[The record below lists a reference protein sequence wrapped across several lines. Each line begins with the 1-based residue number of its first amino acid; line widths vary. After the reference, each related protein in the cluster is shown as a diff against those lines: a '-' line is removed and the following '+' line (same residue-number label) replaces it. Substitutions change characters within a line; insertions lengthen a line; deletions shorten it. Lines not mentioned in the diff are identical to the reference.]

1 MDVRIHKLTK
11 IFGSLR
17 ANDDINLS
25 FAGGQIHGVLGENGA
40 GKSTL
45 MKLLSGFL
53 RPDAGEVW
61 LDGKPVALGD
71 PGAALRAGVG
81 MVHQDP
87 LDLPG
92 FSALENLLCA
102 APRSALPNRNQA
114 RQTLVDLAA
123 RLGFSIAPDDHVAT
137 LTVGQRQQL
146 EIIRLLACG
155 ARVLILD
162 EPTTGISA
170 AQTQALFHALRQ
182 LATEGKT
189 VLFVSHKLDEV
200 AALCHTV
207 SVLRTG
213 KVVGAGQMAM
223 PQPQEH
229 LLQLMFGPSSAA
241 ASPPT
246 RSPVQ
251 HTDLPAWRLDAVTAR
266 EGNVTL
272 NRLNLSI
279 PAGAVVGLSGLEGS
293 GQQILL
299 RMLCGQVQPEAGR
312 VLLAGVD
319 LTTAGAATF
328 RRHGVEYLPADR
340 LVEGLVGPLTLTDHF
355 ALLSQDRVI
364 INRRRAE
371 SAARHAIAEYQIKAT
386 PISPIMSL
394 SGGNQQRAML
404 SMVPDTARALVCEQP
419 TRGLDIASARAVWGR
434 LHARR
439 DAGCAVVFASADLDE
454 ILDYSDYI
462 LVFFAGRVSRLIPR
476 AELHAARLGELI
488 GGVDFAEVEEQ
499 AA

>member
-1 MDVRIHKLTK
+1 MEIRVQNLTK

-17 ANDDINLS
+17 ANDDINLC

-61 LDGKPVALGD
+61 LEGKPVALGD

-92 FSALENLLCA
+92 FTALENLLCA
-102 APRSALPNRNQA
+102 APRWALPSRTEARN
-114 RQTLVDLAA
+114 TLTILAG
-123 RLGFSIAPDDHVAT
+123 RLGFSIAPDDRVAS

-155 ARVLILD
+155 ARALILD

-170 AQTQALFHALRQ
+170 AQARALFVALRR
-182 LATEGKT
+182 LAHEGNT

-200 AALCHTV
+200 ADLCHTV

-213 KVVGAGQMAM
+213 KVVGEGQMAM
-223 PQPQEH
+223 PQSQEH
-229 LLQLMFGPSSAA
+229 LLQMMFGPSSGDHA
-241 ASPPT
+241 PPT
-246 RSPVQ
+246 RAPVQ
-251 HTDLPAWRLDAVTAR
+251 PADLPAWRLDAVTAR
-266 EGNVTL
+266 DGNLTL
-272 NRLNLSI
+272 KQLNLSL
-279 PAGAVVGLSGLEGS
+279 PPGAVVGLSGLEGS

-299 RMLCGQVQPEAGR
+299 RLLCGRVQPEAGR
-312 VLLAGVD
+312 VLLAGAD
-319 LTTAGAATF
+319 LTTAGAEAF
-328 RRHGVEYLPADR
+328 RRNGVEYLPADR
-340 LVEGLVGPLTLTDHF
+340 LVEGLVGPLTLADHF
-355 ALLSQDRVI
+355 ALLDRQGGI

-371 SAARHAIAEYQIKAT
+371 AAARQAISEYQIKAT
-386 PISPIMSL
+386 PVSPIMSL

-404 SMVPDTARALVCEQP
+404 SMVPATTRALVCEQP

-476 AELHAARLGELI
+476 AELNAARLGELI
-488 GGVDFAEVEEQ
+488 GGVDFNEVEEQ